1 MILDK
6 IQNWKL
12 YFKSPI
18 FNEIFKEL
26 ETYTINTANGV
37 YKNDKDFYF
46 KVMSYDTK
54 LESNTIESH
63 RKEVDVQILLS
74 GNETI
79 KIYNSTAVSI
89 TEQYDSESDCQF
101 YKNIDNPISEINL
114 EPGYMA
120 IFFPDDI
127 HHPQFAVNNKIET
140 LKKIVIKIDEKL
152 FTQQKSS

>member
-1 MILDK
+1 MIVDK
-6 IQNWKL
+6 IENWKI

-18 FNEIFKEL
+18 FSEIFKEL

-37 YKNDKDFYF
+37 YKNYEGFYF
-46 KVMSYDTK
+46 KIMSYDTK
-54 LESNTIESH
+54 LDSNIIESH

-74 GNETI
+74 GNEKI
-79 KIYNSTAVSI
+79 KVYNSTAVAI
-89 TEQYDSESDCQF
+89 TEPYSSESDCQF
-101 YKNIDNPISEINL
+101 YKNMDKPISEINL

-127 HHPQFAVNNKIET
+127 HHPQFAVNNEIET

-152 FTQQKSS
+152 FT